1 MTAPPESESQG
12 YIAAGSLI
20 YHYRVG
26 RGMSQCAP
34 GDVVTIYAE
43 NIGGLDTSEVQF
55 TPGVTVLEGRNAT
68 GRTSLLT
75 AITGIL
81 GGDSPTIKADA
92 DEAHIQIEWGEN
104 TYRQEFTR
112 DDGEIRRTGESVSN
126 RDDLINLFVSLTE
139 SNPARRAIMQGGDL
153 RDIIMRPV
161 DTDAIQR
168 RIEELQSERNRLGQR
183 IRRLEDDLELR
194 PSLESRKQSLKNK
207 LAEQGEEITELQ
219 ERLEQHDADPEQAE
233 AVEEAL
239 GSLEERKQELE
250 SIQNRIRTQEDT
262 FEALRDE
269 QSELQTELDALDT
282 SESELDRIETRLS
295 ELTSRERSLAAT
307 INDLSAIVEFN
318 EDLVS
323 DADSELLSAGDSAD
337 SLTATLDPMS
347 ETVQCW
353 TCGSDVQRSE
363 IAGRLDELRNV
374 VEEKRQERSEVQ
386 SQLDELREKQGELQD
401 QIDRRREIT
410 RRLNEIEAEIDR
422 READIADLKEERE
435 AVRERL
441 GELEEFVAEHESLQE
456 SELIEEYQQLSELE
470 YERGQLEEELSTVRE
485 NLAELDRL
493 EQERDQLKSQ
503 QQEVREDLE
512 SQRTQIRDL
521 EENAISAFNKH
532 MEEILGVLD
541 YENITRVWIE
551 RKAGT
556 EFEASHG
563 GYRGGSATRFDLHL
577 VRETDDGK
585 AYEDT
590 IDNLSES
597 ERNIVGLVV
606 GLAGYLVHDVH
617 EVIPMMLLDSLESID
632 SERIAALISYFAEFV
647 PYLIV
652 ALLPEDADV
661 LADDYAYVPAESLI
675 S

>member
-1 MTAPPESESQG
+1 MTAPAQSESPE

-20 YHYRVG
+20 YRYQVEVS
-26 RGMSQCAP
+26 MSQCAP

-43 NIGGLDTSEVQF
+43 NIGGLDTSKVQF

-75 AITGIL
+75 AIAGIL
-81 GGDSPTIKADA
+81 GGDPPSIKADA
-92 DEAHIQIEWGEN
+92 DEAYIQIEWGEQ

-112 DDGEIRRTGESVSN
+112 DGDEVRRTGESVSN

-183 IRRLEDDLELR
+183 IRRIEDDLDLR
-194 PSLESRKQSLKNK
+194 PSLITRKGSLEEE
-207 LAEQGEEITELQ
+207 LAEQDQEIEELR

-250 SIQNRIRTQEDT
+250 SVQNRMRTQEDT

-282 SESELDRIETRLS
+282 SEAELDRIETRLS
-295 ELTSRERSLAAT
+295 ELTSRERSLATT

-323 DADSELLSAGDSAD
+323 DADSALLSTDESAD

-363 IAGRLDELRNV
+363 IADRLDELRNV
-374 VEEKRQERSEVQ
+374 VEEKREDRSEVQ
-386 SQLDELREKQGELQD
+386 SQLDELREEQHELRD
-401 QIDRRREIT
+401 QIDRRQEIT
-410 RRLNEIEAEIDR
+410 RRLNEIEGEIDR
-422 READIADLKEERE
+422 REANIADLKEERE
-435 AVRERL
+435 DVRERL
-441 GELEEFVAEHESLQE
+441 GELEDFVAEHESLQE
-456 SELIEEYQQLSELE
+456 SELIEEYQRLSELE
-470 YERGQLEEELSTVRE
+470 YERGQLEEELLTVRE
-485 NLAELDRL
+485 NLAELDRI

-512 SQRTQIRDL
+512 NQRTQIRDL
-521 EENAISAFNKH
+521 EENAIAAFNKH
-532 MEEILGVLD
+532 MEEILGILD

-551 RKAGT
+551 RKAGA

-590 IDNLSES
+590 IDHLSES
-597 ERNIVGLVV
+597 ERNIVGLIV

-617 EVIPMMLLDSLESID
+617 EVVPMMLLDSLESID
-632 SERIAALISYFAEFV
+632 SERIAALVSYFAELV

-652 ALLPEDADV
+652 ALLPEDAEA
-661 LADDYAYVPAESLI
+661 LTDDYAYVPAERLVS
-675 S
+675 